1 MTYTDLEM
9 NVLNI
14 LADNH
19 GDEWQDD
26 EGFCVD
32 DFDDLE
38 DIDMRFPHMD
48 MYELTTDGTRRC
60 GTIFSDYN
68 LDPKVYRGV
77 ISSLLQKGAIFD
89 EQYEAGTAF
98 RRVKMIKI
106 AIHKETFDE
115 IRKVAA

>member
-1 MTYTDLEM
+1 MTFTDLEM

-14 LADNH
+14 LAANH

-26 EGFCVD
+26 DGLCVD
-32 DFDDLE
+32 YLDELE
-38 DIDMRFPHMD
+38 DFRYPHID
-48 MYELTTDGTRRC
+48 MYELTTDGTGQC
-60 GTIFSDYN
+60 GTIFSKHN

-89 EQYEAGTAF
+89 DEYDAGSAF
-98 RRVKMIKI
+98 RRVPMVAI
-106 AIHKETFDE
+106 AITKEAFDE

>member
-19 GDEWQDD
+19 GDEWQDH

-32 DFDDLE
+32 DFNEPKDF
-38 DIDMRFPHMD
+38 RYPHMD
-48 MYELTTDGTRRC
+48 MYELTTDGTRQC

-89 EQYEAGTAF
+89 DEYEAGTAF
-98 RRVKMIKI
+98 RPVPMI
-106 AIHKETFDE
+106 AIAITKETFDE